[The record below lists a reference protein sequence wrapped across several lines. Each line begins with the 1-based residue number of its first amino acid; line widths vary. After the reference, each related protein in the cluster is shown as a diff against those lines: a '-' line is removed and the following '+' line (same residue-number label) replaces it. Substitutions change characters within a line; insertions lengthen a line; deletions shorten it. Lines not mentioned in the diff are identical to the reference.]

1 MMNIY
6 YNDGVNPSECVH
18 TCSTLKDAKE
28 WIIRELKEFTMVD
41 DEHPCSDDVYE
52 SSHTAKYEVYD
63 GDPII
68 IKEDGETESFDPVYE
83 SCYFYTE

>member
-1 MMNIY
+1 
-6 YNDGVNPSECVH
+6 
-18 TCSTLKDAKE
+18 
-28 WIIRELKEFTMVD
+28 MVD

-52 SSHTAKYEVYD
+52 SSRTAKYEVYD

-83 SCYFYTE
+83 SGYFYTE